1 MSASLNRD
9 FKLDENDLL
18 NGLLNPLAYGLP
30 ATLSISLQSHLLLS
44 DSQYTY
50 LVSALYTAFSAP
62 NMVLPFF
69 SGCLVQRYGE
79 RRVLLAAAT
88 CVVTGQVMF
97 APAIEARQIWAIIF
111 GRTLFGLGGEMMGVL
126 ANTITTRKFTLVII
140 VLLVDSLAN

>member
-9 FKLDENDLL
+9 FKLDETDLL

-69 SGCLVQRYGE
+69 SGCLV
-79 RRVLLAAAT
+79 
-88 CVVTGQVMF
+88 
-97 APAIEARQIWAIIF
+97 
-111 GRTLFGLGGEMMGVL
+111 
-126 ANTITTRKFTLVII
+126 
-140 VLLVDSLAN
+140 